1 MEMKNLINEIKG
13 FVKANF
19 QIKNYFMI
27 CAFIFVFSVLRPCIS
42 VSQNDFLYTYQYG
55 FFMPWITIYKNI
67 ELGSPYLISCILGKG
82 YTGISWEPQ
91 YIFIDAAVICLI
103 WIALRQFT
111 QYIRKEITYSFGKRK
126 WM

>member
-1 MEMKNLINEIKG
+1 MKNLINEIKG
-13 FVKANF
+13 FVKTNF
-19 QIKNYFMI
+19 QIKHYFMI
-27 CAFIFVFSVLRPCIS
+27 CAFVLAASVLRPS
-42 VSQNDFLYTYQYG
+42 SFASSSDFLYTYKYG

-91 YIFIDAAVICLI
+91 YIFIDAAFIYLI
-103 WIALRQFT
+103 WIALRKVT
-111 QYIRKEITYSFGKRK
+111 QYIRNEITYSFGKWK

>member
-1 MEMKNLINEIKG
+1 MKNLINEIKG
-13 FVKANF
+13 FVKTNF
-19 QIKNYFMI
+19 QIKHYFMI
-27 CAFIFVFSVLRPCIS
+27 CAFVLAVSVFRPSIS
-42 VSQNDFLYTYQYG
+42 VSQNDFLYTYKYG
-55 FFMPWITIYKNI
+55 FLTPWITSYKNI

-91 YIFIDAAVICLI
+91 YIFIDAAVIYLI

-111 QYIRKEITYSFGKRK
+111 QYIRNEITYSFGKRK

>member
-1 MEMKNLINEIKG
+1 MKNLVNEIKG
-13 FVKANF
+13 FVKTNF
-19 QIKNYFMI
+19 QIKHYLMI
-27 CAFIFVFSVLRPCIS
+27 CAFIFVLSVLRPSIS
-42 VSQNDFLYTYQYG
+42 VSQNDFLYTYKYG
-55 FFMPWITIYKNI
+55 FLTPWITIYKNI

-91 YIFIDAAVICLI
+91 YIFIDAAVIYLI

-111 QYIRKEITYSFGKRK
+111 QYIRNEITYSFGKRK